1 MKEFFGTIIIV
12 ALAFL
17 AGLLAFW
24 FRKFLLAGVA
34 LALLLSGCDGGSE
47 GDPNDPNS
55 PDDSVNTF
63 ACPVPSVSTFA
74 WPHPYLLIEKPVTCD
89 ASMSPQWYN
98 SDGSSPP
105 SLKGLTC
112 LDIVTDDFA
121 FETQVNK
128 GKTGGYECE
137 VLVSTHKGSNSNI
150 VTETGVF
157 CGESSFGE
165 SDPITTDSPGLTG
178 FDCAD
183 FHMYALCSTSGSFQG
198 WACLNSQ

>member
-89 ASMSPQWYN
+89 ASMSPEWLPQA
-98 SDGSSPP
+98 SI
-105 SLKGLTC
+105 KGLSC
-112 LDIVTDDFA
+112 HDIVTDDSA
-121 FETQVNK
+121 FEKQVNSNPSPFV
-128 GKTGGYECE
+128 GEVGSVQCG
-137 VLVSTHKGSNSNI
+137 VLVSTHPGSNSNI
-150 VTETGVF
+150 VTETGVA
-157 CGESSFGE
+157 CTGQGPIGYSSGLAGFSC
-165 SDPITTDSPGLTG
+165 SDSR
-178 FDCAD
+178 
-183 FHMYALCSTSGSFQG
+183 MYPLCSTSGSFQG
-198 WACLNSQ
+198 WACLNSPNS